1 MSDGSHWDSTDR
13 ELKNLEL
20 WRRRLAATHAEHED
34 REAIEMQ
41 VRRSARI
48 VAATQRGRSRQAAR
62 LVAEALAQ
70 DGVEHQDGADGGPDD
85 AGDLDG
91 MVPVV
96 EDPLHVEHEVVGVEL

>member
-13 ELKNLEL
+13 ELENLRAHL
-20 WRRRLAATHAEHED
+20 RRLGEVEPED
-34 REAIEMQ
+34 RPAMGLV

-48 VAATQRGRSRQAAR
+48 VAATQRGRNRQAAR

-85 AGDLDG
+85 TGDLDG
-91 MVPVV
+91 LVLGV